1 MGSGIMEVFGGTV
14 ITQKGAERDI
24 SLAIEND
31 RIIDIGPTPA
41 MRQTY
46 SFSDSIGGKDMI
58 VSPSFTDAHMHS
70 FQVATKG
77 LTSDKSL
84 LDWLKKYI
92 WKWEGSLTPETARAC
107 AFLSYIE
114 LLRSGVTTF
123 MDYTSVHQTDEAFK
137 AADSFGMRGNIGKT
151 LMDRNSPPELQ
162 ETGEEAIKDTA
173 RLIRKFH
180 SSAKGRLRYVITP
193 RFGITCT
200 DGLLQ
205 EAIKLSKANDVMIST
220 HAHENRG
227 ECAFDKK
234 NYRTSAIKHFHK
246 LGMLSHKLLLAHC
259 IWLDKTELSL
269 LEKTK
274 TNVAHC
280 PGSNMMLAS
289 GIADTPAMIRRGI
302 TVGLGSDVGAYY
314 NLSMFDQMRLSVM
327 AQKIRLLDTNALN
340 HHDAFRLATQGGAR
354 ALGLGRQSG
363 MIAKGRKADLILLR
377 TDNIAFTPFND
388 AIAQIV
394 YCASPSFVDSVICDG
409 RILMRGGEILVA
421 DEKEL
426 VEESKEI
433 LLASF

>member
-1 MGSGIMEVFGGTV
+1 
-14 ITQKGAERDI
+14 
-24 SLAIEND
+24 
-31 RIIDIGPTPA
+31 

-46 SFSDSIGGKDMI
+46 QFSDSIGGKDMI
-58 VSPSFTDAHMHS
+58 ASPSFVDAHMHS
-70 FQVATKG
+70 FQAATKG

-107 AFLSYIE
+107 ASLSYLE
-114 LLRSGVTTF
+114 LLHSGVTTF

-137 AADSFGMRGNIGKT
+137 AADAFGMRGNIGKT

-162 ETGEEAIKDTA
+162 ETAEDAIKDTA

-180 SSAKGRLRYVITP
+180 CSAKGRLRSVITP

-220 HAHENRG
+220 HAHENTG
-227 ECAFDKK
+227 EVAFDKK

-246 LGMLSHKLLLAHC
+246 LGMLSHNLLLAHC
-259 IWLDKTELSL
+259 VWLDKTEMAL

-289 GIADTPAMIRRGI
+289 GIADTPSMIKRGI
-302 TVGLGSDVGAYY
+302 TIGLGSDVGAYY
-314 NLSMFDQMRLSVM
+314 NFSMFDQMRLCVM
-327 AQKIRLLDTNALN
+327 AQKVRRLDPNALN
-340 HHDAFRLATQGGAR
+340 HHDAFRLATHGGAK

-377 TDNIAFTPFND
+377 TDNTAFSPCND
-388 AIAQIV
+388 TIAQIV
-394 YCASPSFVDSVICDG
+394 YSASPSCVDSVICDG
-409 RILMRGGEILVA
+409 KILMKGGEVLVA
-421 DEKEL
+421 DEEQIIG
-426 VEESKEI
+426 ESKEI
-433 LLASF
+433 LRASF